1 MTTREARGLTPA
13 EIEEE
18 SVARYLQHN
27 PDFFERHQPLLA
39 RLRLPHARSNS
50 TISLVERQVEVLR
63 EKHAA
68 IEQKLA
74 DFVKVA
80 RANDTVAE
88 KIHRMTRR
96 LLRADSRESSIAEI
110 EASLREDFDAFTSVL
125 VLIGPPEATGER
137 FRRIVSTDDPALKT
151 FESLFTSGKPRCGQV
166 RDSQRE
172 FLFGSEAADIGSVAL
187 VPLGRN
193 GALGLLALGSSDRDR
208 FHPGMSTD
216 FLARMADL
224 IGDALTARPVPSPVP
239 AMRGEGAAGG

>member
-13 EIEEE
+13 EIEDEA
-18 SVARYLQHN
+18 VARYLQHN

-68 IEQKLA
+68 IESKLA
-74 DFVKVA
+74 EFVKVA
-80 RANDTVAE
+80 RANDAVVD
-88 KIHRMTRR
+88 KIHRLTRR
-96 LLRADSRESSIAEI
+96 LLRAGSREAAIAAV

-125 VLIGPPEATGER
+125 VLVGTDASPAGER
-137 FRRIVSTDDPALKT
+137 FRRVVVADDPALKS
-151 FESLFTSGKPRCGQV
+151 FESLFASGKPRCGQV

-172 FLFGSEAADIGSVAL
+172 FLFGTEAADIGSVAL
-187 VPLGRN
+187 VPLGCS
-193 GALGLLALGSSDRDR
+193 GSLGLLALGSADRDR
-208 FHPGMSTD
+208 FHPGMSTE

-224 IGDALTARPVPSPVP
+224 IADAIEA
-239 AMRGEGAAGG
+239 